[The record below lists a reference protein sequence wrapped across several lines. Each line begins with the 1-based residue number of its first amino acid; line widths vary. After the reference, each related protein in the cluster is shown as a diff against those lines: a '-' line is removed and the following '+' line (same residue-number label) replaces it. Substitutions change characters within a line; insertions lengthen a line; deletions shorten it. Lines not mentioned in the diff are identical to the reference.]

1 MARTLSLRQVGFD
14 GLFRRISHKEFFLDG
29 LGRLKIAHCSN
40 LAIGKNQI
48 SFFLIKISLGHNHQ
62 CLTPNQ
68 RKNYMSFREPG
79 AEELDFI
86 DRTWFMRSNLQCISE
101 HKGWLLK

>member
-40 LAIGKNQI
+40 LAIGKNEI
-48 SFFLIKISLGHNHQ
+48 RFFLN
-62 CLTPNQ
+62 
-68 RKNYMSFREPG
+68 KNIFRPQSPVFT
-79 AEELDFI
+79 AESTQKLYELS
-86 DRTWFMRSNLQCISE
+86 RAWN
-101 HKGWLLK
+101 